1 MKKIFKYLGIAIAV
15 LLLIV
20 IVSVW
25 IFFCHYK
32 DWFDFNNAI
41 MKNDIVKMSSMIKK
55 GYNINN
61 RLYIYKDTDH
71 LFFAVGNT
79 GTSLQTLEFL
89 LKHGADTNYLG
100 KKKVPL
106 VILATALKK
115 PEQVKLLIKYGAD
128 LSAKSADTTLTDWA
142 VATSQP
148 QIIMMIPEEKI
159 SLGRAS
165 LENPAALKRI
175 YDFYHLKQT
184 DKRVINYLE
193 NQ

>member
-1 MKKIFKYLGIAIAV
+1 MKKFFKYLGIAIAA

-25 IFFCHYK
+25 IFFCLYK
-32 DWFDFNNAI
+32 DWFDFNDA
-41 MKNDIVKMSSMIKK
+41 SMIKK

-79 GTSLQTLEFL
+79 GTSLRTLEFL

-100 KKKVPL
+100 QKKVPL